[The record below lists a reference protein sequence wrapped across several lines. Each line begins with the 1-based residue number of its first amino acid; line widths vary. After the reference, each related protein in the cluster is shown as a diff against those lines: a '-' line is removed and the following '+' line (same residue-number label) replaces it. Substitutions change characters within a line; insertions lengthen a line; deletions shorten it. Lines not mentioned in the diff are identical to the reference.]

1 MYVVLLPQV
10 TTDVVIHEVVEKTH
24 LKLSHGDSSGV
35 TSYLL
40 TTETVRS
47 GVAEE
52 KPKPATD
59 TANPTDPDSQLL
71 NQLKEVRQSEDRT
84 HGDPRHCY
92 HQHITR
98 HAVKGI
104 L

>member
-1 MYVVLLPQV
+1 M
-10 TTDVVIHEVVEKTH
+10 TTDVVIHEVTETTR
-24 LKLSHGDSSGV
+24 LKLSHGDTSGV
-35 TSYLL
+35 TSFLL

-47 GVAEE
+47 GAGEGKHGEE
-52 KPKPATD
+52 KPKSSTD
-59 TANPTDPDSQLL
+59 TASLSDPNDQLL
-71 NQLKEVRQSEDRT
+71 SQLKEVRQSED
-84 HGDPRHCY
+84 GMQDDPRYCY